1 MADRVGEGEAVLVV
15 VGVCVFVGVNVLVI
29 VGLAVGVEVRV
40 GVRVEVEV
48 CKDASVIEGWRVE
61 VDTDEVDFRW
71 VNEHARPR
79 VPSIKKSKMNIFRE
93 SVR

>member
-40 GVRVEVEV
+40 GVRVEVDV
-48 CKDASVIEGWRVE
+48 CKDVSVIAGWRVE
-61 VDTDEVDFRW
+61 VGTEGVDFRCE
-71 VNEHARPR
+71 NEHARLT
-79 VPSIKKSKMNIFRE
+79 VPSIKKSRMNIFRE
-93 SVR
+93 CVR